1 MKCSPHATTIASNRE
16 SSKDQ
21 AAHGRLLFNTTVR
34 SKSDGDPSEVLT
46 LCLHFLVGTRP
57 ACTLAHYQVLCL
69 HHCEYLKMY
78 SCCVGRDQQNLYM
91 LLKLAIS
98 TKA

>member
-1 MKCSPHATTIASNRE
+1 MLTSTTIASNRE

-21 AAHGRLLFNTTVR
+21 AAHSRLLFNTTVR

-57 ACTLAHYQVLCL
+57 ACNTCSLPSVVFTSL
-69 HHCEYLKMY
+69 
-78 SCCVGRDQQNLYM
+78 
-91 LLKLAIS
+91 
-98 TKA
+98 